1 MQIQVQIQGE
11 TDALLEKMAALSHFR
26 KYAVMKNVSELL
38 RSSTLDRVR
47 STQSPDGMK
56 WAESA
61 RAERTGGLTLTETS
75 ILKNS
80 IHSIASGTGAA
91 VGTNTIYAA
100 THQFGAEDRTI
111 RAKKGKYLRF
121 QTGNGWV
128 TVEKVT
134 VNIPARPFLGISE
147 EDQKEIREEFEAELR
162 RKG

>member
-1 MQIQVQIQGE
+1 MEFFKIE
-11 TDALLEKMAALSHFR
+11 
-26 KYAVMKNVSELL
+26 VSV
-38 RSSTLDRVR
+38 SV
-47 STQSPDGMK
+47 
-56 WAESA
+56 SA
-61 RAERTGGLTLTETS
+61 
-75 ILKNS
+75 
-80 IHSIASGTGAA
+80 TGAA

-162 RKG
+162 RK